1 MKRLHAILFA
11 AAAGFAV
18 NGAALAAKPDDKG
31 PPAHA
36 MQGKHDDHKS
46 RHDDKGHDDRREQA
60 LRYAG
65 ISAGDARKWKK
76 QYRVGGYKPLPPGIR
91 KNLARGK
98 PIPPG
103 IAMTRLPD
111 SYVRHLPRYEGYEW
125 RGYGTDLVLVHLLS
139 NKIADV
145 ILDAL
150 D

>member
-11 AAAGFAV
+11 AAAGFAFS
-18 NGAALAAKPDDKG
+18 GAALAKKPDDKG

-36 MQGKHDDHKS
+36 GQGQHEDKG
-46 RHDDKGHDDRREQA
+46 KGHDDRRESA

-65 ISAGDARKWKK
+65 ISASEARKWKK

-103 IAMTRLPD
+103 ISMTRLPD
-111 SYVRHLPRYEGYEW
+111 GYVRHLPRYEGYEW
-125 RGYGTDLVLVHLLS
+125 RGYGTDLVLVHKLS

>member
-18 NGAALAAKPDDKG
+18 SGAVLAAKPDDKG

-36 MQGKHDDHKS
+36 MQGKHEDNKG
-46 RHDDKGHDDRREQA
+46 RHDDRGHDGRRETA

-76 QYRVGGYKPLPPGIR
+76 QYRVGGYKPLPPGI
-91 KNLARGK
+91 
-98 PIPPG
+98 
-103 IAMTRLPD
+103 AMTRLPD
-111 SYVRHLPRYEGYEW
+111 GYVRHLPRYEGYEW